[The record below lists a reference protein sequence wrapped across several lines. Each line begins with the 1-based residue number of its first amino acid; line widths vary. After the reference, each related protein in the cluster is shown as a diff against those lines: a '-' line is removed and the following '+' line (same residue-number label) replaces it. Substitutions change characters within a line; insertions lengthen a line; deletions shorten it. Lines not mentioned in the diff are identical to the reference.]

1 MATTFTKQPADV
13 LDYDV
18 DMSQWFAGSP
28 GDDIERV
35 EIVIASLA
43 EDAPALTIGPSPHP
57 DYVLL
62 GANPQRFKV
71 WLGGGTQYVDYVVT
85 CRVYTAQDR
94 LKEVEFRVKVRDT

>member
-1 MATTFTKQPADV
+1 MATTFTKQPADI

-18 DMSQWFAGSP
+18 DMADWFSSIP

-35 EIVIASLA
+35 DISIASAA
-43 EDAPALTIGPSPHP
+43 ETEPTLIAGPLPHP
-57 DYVLL
+57 AYVLM
-62 GANPQRFKV
+62 GANPTRFKI

-94 LKEVEFRVKVRDT
+94 LKEIEFRVKVRDT